1 MFCLVDCNSFYAS
14 CEQVFRPD
22 LRNKP
27 VVVLS
32 NNDCFIVAR
41 SAQAKALGIG
51 DLQTAFD
58 IKPWLKRHNVT
69 IFSSNYPLYGDLSA
83 RVMATLQL
91 FSSQVEIYS
100 IDEMFL
106 YLEDYAFPAGHSQS
120 INSQSINDYGR
131 LIRQTVTQHTALP
144 VGVGIAPTKTLAKLA
159 SRAAKDIAQCKGVC
173 VLDTAEKW
181 DWMKKRTPVKK
192 IWGISSRFS
201 ARLADINIFTALE
214 LANAD
219 PKYIRR
225 YFNVCVERIIEELNG
240 HACLSLEEIPALKKQ
255 IYCSRSF
262 AAKTYQLQA
271 ILDAISLYVA
281 RACEKL
287 RAQQS
292 YCASIQIL
300 LYCAR
305 YEHGYYNS
313 HKVIQLPY
321 PSDDTRLISAMVRTA
336 IAQLFKPGIAYIKA
350 GVGLLDLSTKKRQ
363 QLDLFHPGQAAK
375 SDQLMSVIDKI
386 NRHYGRNSIYIAA
399 EGVHKKWAMRQAYRS
414 PSYTSQWHELPEIQ
428 C

>member
-41 SAQAKALGIG
+41 SAQAKAMGIG
-51 DLQTAFD
+51 DLQTVFD
-58 IKPWLKRHNVT
+58 IKPWMQQQNVA
-69 IFSSNYPLYGDLSA
+69 IFSSNYALYGDLSA
-83 RVMATLQL
+83 RVMETLRL
-91 FSSQVEIYS
+91 FSSRVEIYS

-106 YLEDYAFPAGHSQS
+106 YLED
-120 INSQSINDYGR
+120 IEKNSMNHYGSH
-131 LIRQTVTQHTALP
+131 IKKTIFQHTAMP

-159 SRAAKDIAQCKGVC
+159 NRAAKTIAKCQGVF
-173 VLDTAEKW
+173 VLDTPEKW
-181 DWMKKRTPVKK
+181 NWMKKRTPVNK

-201 ARLADINIFTALE
+201 ARLADLNIYTALE
-214 LANAD
+214 LANSD
-219 PKYIRR
+219 PKMIRR

-240 HACLSLEEIPALKKQ
+240 HACLSLEEIPAIKKQ

-262 AAKTYQLQA
+262 ANKTRQLQP
-271 ILDAISLYVA
+271 ILDAISLYAA

-292 YCASIQIL
+292 LSASLQVL
-300 LYCAR
+300 LYTAS
-305 YEHGYYNS
+305 YESNYYNR
-313 HKVIQLPY
+313 HQVIQLPY
-321 PSDDTRLISAMVRTA
+321 PSDDTRMISAIARTA
-336 IAQLFKPGIAYIKA
+336 IQHLFKPGIAYIKA
-350 GVGLLDLSTKKRQ
+350 GVGLLELSAKKHQ
-363 QLDLFHPGQAAK
+363 QLDMFHAGQSAK
-375 SDQLMSVIDKI
+375 TDQLMMVMDKI
-386 NRHYGRNSIYIAA
+386 NTHYGRNSIYVAA

-414 PSYTSQWHELPEIQ
+414 PSYTSQWDELPEIQ

>member
-22 LRNKP
+22 LRSRP

-51 DLQTAFD
+51 DLQSVFD
-58 IKPWLKRHNVT
+58 ILPWLKQQGVS

-83 RVMATLQL
+83 RVMETLHL
-91 FSSQVEIYS
+91 FSSRMEVYS

-106 YLEDYAFPAGHSQS
+106 DLAASKTTSLDA
-120 INSQSINDYGR
+120 YGR
-131 LIRQTVTQHTALP
+131 HIKQTVYQHTALP

-159 SRAAKDIAQCKGVC
+159 NRTAKILPRCQGVC
-173 VLDTAEKW
+173 VLDTEKKW
-181 DWMKKRTPVKK
+181 DWVKRRTPVNK

-201 ARLADINIFTALE
+201 ARLAELNIYTAME

-225 YFNVCVERIIEELNG
+225 HFNVCVERIIEELNG
-240 HACLSLEEIPALKKQ
+240 HACLTLEEIPAPRQQ
-255 IYCSRSF
+255 IYCTRSF
-262 AAKTYQLQA
+262 ARKTSQVQA
-271 ILDAISLYVA
+271 IVDAVSLYVA

-292 YCASIQIL
+292 LASSLQVL
-300 LYCAR
+300 LYSAT
-305 YEHGYYNS
+305 YEANYYNS
-313 HKVIQLPY
+313 NRVVQLPH
-321 PSDDTRLISAMVRTA
+321 PTSDTRLISAIARTVVRHLIT
-336 IAQLFKPGIAYIKA
+336 PGVAYMKA
-350 GVGLLDLSTKKRQ
+350 GVGLLDLSNQWHQ
-363 QLDLFHPGQAAK
+363 QLDLFHPGQSLK
-375 SDQLMSVIDKI
+375 TDRLMQVMDKI
-386 NRHYGRNSIYIAA
+386 NHTYGRNSIYIAA
-399 EGVHKKWAMRQAYRS
+399 EGVHQKWAMRQAYRS
-414 PSYTSQWHELPEIQ
+414 PAYTSRWTDLPVIQ

>member
-41 SAQAKALGIG
+41 SAQAKAMGIG
-51 DLQTAFD
+51 DLQTVFD
-58 IKPWLKRHNVT
+58 IKSWMQQQNVT

-83 RVMATLQL
+83 RIMETLRL
-91 FSSQVEIYS
+91 FASRVEIYS

-106 YLEDYAFPAGHSQS
+106 YLDD
-120 INSQSINDYGR
+120 INTPSVSSDSMNDYGQQ
-131 LIRQTVTQHTALP
+131 IKKTIYKHTAMP

-159 SRAAKDIAQCKGVC
+159 NRAAKTIQKCQGVC
-173 VLDTAEKW
+173 ILDNKKKW
-181 DWMKKRTPVKK
+181 DWMKERTPVNK

-201 ARLADINIFTALE
+201 ARLAELNIYTALE
-214 LANAD
+214 LANAN
-219 PKYIRR
+219 PKYIRG
-225 YFNVCVERIIEELNG
+225 YFNICVERIIEELNG
-240 HACLSLEEIPALKKQ
+240 RACLSLEEIPALKKQ

-262 AAKTYQLQA
+262 ANKTTYLPSIQN
-271 ILDAISLYVA
+271 AISLYVA

-292 YCASIQIL
+292 FTGSIQVL
-300 LYCAR
+300 LYSAS
-305 YEHGYYNS
+305 YESNYYNR
-313 HKVIQLPY
+313 HQVIQLPY
-321 PSDDTRLISAMVRTA
+321 PCDDTRLISTIARTA
-336 IAQLFKPGIAYIKA
+336 IEHLFKPGVAYIKA
-350 GVGLLDLSTKKRQ
+350 GVGLLDLSPKKHQ
-363 QLDLFHPGQAAK
+363 QMDIFHPGQSVKAE
-375 SDQLMSVIDKI
+375 QLMTVMDQI
-386 NRHYGRNSIYIAA
+386 NKHHGKNSIYIAA

-414 PSYTSQWHELPEIQ
+414 PAYTSRWSELPEVQ

>member
-41 SAQAKALGIG
+41 SAEAKKMGIG
-51 DLQTAFD
+51 DLQTVFD
-58 IKPWLKRHNVT
+58 TKLWMQQQNVN

-83 RVMATLQL
+83 RVMETLRS

-106 YLEDYAFPAGHSQS
+106 YLEEIHSRSMLHYGHQ
-120 INSQSINDYGR
+120 IKK
-131 LIRQTVTQHTALP
+131 TVYQHTAMP

-159 SRAAKDIAQCKGVC
+159 NRAAKTIPKCEGVC

-181 DWMKKRTPVKK
+181 DWMKKRTPVDK

-201 ARLADINIFTALE
+201 ARLANLNIYTALD

-219 PKYIRR
+219 PKAIRR

-240 HACLSLEEIPALKKQ
+240 HTCLSLEEVPPIKKQ

-262 AAKTYQLQA
+262 ANKTTQLQP

-287 RAQQS
+287 RKQHS
-292 YCASIQIL
+292 LTASLQVL
-300 LYCAR
+300 LYAAR
-305 YEHGYYNS
+305 YENSYYN
-313 HKVIQLPY
+313 HHRVIQLPY
-321 PSDDTRLISAMVRTA
+321 PCDDTCLISAIARTA
-336 IAQLFKPGIAYIKA
+336 IQHIFKPGVAYIKA
-350 GVGLLDLSTKKRQ
+350 GIGLLDLSSKKHQ
-363 QLDLFHPGQAAK
+363 QLDMFHSGQSAK
-375 SDQLMSVIDKI
+375 TDQLMTVMDKI
-386 NRHYGRNSIYIAA
+386 NTIYGKNSIYAAA

-414 PSYTSQWHELPEIQ
+414 PSYTSQWDELPEIQ

>member
-41 SAQAKALGIG
+41 SAQAKAMGIG
-51 DLQTAFD
+51 DLQTVFD
-58 IKPWLKRHNVT
+58 IKPWMQQHDVA

-83 RVMATLQL
+83 RIMETLRL
-91 FSSQVEIYS
+91 FSSRVEIYS

-106 YLEDYAFPAGHSQS
+106 YLEDIS
-120 INSQSINDYGR
+120 NELMDDYGSQIKKTI
-131 LIRQTVTQHTALP
+131 LQHTAMP

-159 SRAAKDIAQCKGVC
+159 NRAAKTIPKCKGVC

-181 DWMKKRTPVKK
+181 DWMKKRTPVNK

-201 ARLADINIFTALE
+201 ARLADLNIYTALE

-219 PKYIRR
+219 PKHIRR

-240 HACLSLEEIPALKKQ
+240 HTCLSLEEIPAIKKQ
-255 IYCSRSF
+255 IYCTRSF
-262 AAKTYQLQA
+262 ANKTSQLQP
-271 ILDAISLYVA
+271 ILDAVSLYVA

-292 YCASIQIL
+292 LSASLQVL
-300 LYCAR
+300 LYSAS
-305 YEHGYYNS
+305 YESNYYNS
-313 HKVIQLPY
+313 HQVIQLPY
-321 PSDDTRLISAMVRTA
+321 PCDDTRLISAIARTA
-336 IAQLFKPGIAYIKA
+336 IQYLFKSGITYMKA
-350 GVGLLDLSTKKRQ
+350 GVGLLDLSAKKHQ
-363 QLDLFHPGQAAK
+363 QLDMFHPGQSAK
-375 SDQLMSVIDKI
+375 TDQLMAVMDKI
-386 NRHYGRNSIYIAA
+386 NSSYGKNSIYVAA
-399 EGVHKKWAMRQAYRS
+399 EGVQKKWSMRQAYRS
-414 PSYTSQWHELPEIQ
+414 PSYTSQWNELPEIQ

>member
-41 SAQAKALGIG
+41 SAQAKAMGIG
-51 DLQTAFD
+51 DLQTIFE
-58 IKPWLKRHNVT
+58 IKSWMQQKNVA

-83 RVMATLQL
+83 RVMQTLQQ
-91 FSSQVEIYS
+91 FSSRVEIYS

-106 YLEDYAFPAGHSQS
+106 YLEGIS
-120 INSQSINDYGR
+120 NELMNDYGR
-131 LIRQTVTQHTALP
+131 QIKKTIYQHTAMP

-159 SRAAKDIAQCKGVC
+159 NRAAKSITKCEGVC

-181 DWMKKRTPVKK
+181 DWMKKRTPVNK

-201 ARLADINIFTALE
+201 ARLADLNIYTALE

-219 PKYIRR
+219 PKSIRR

-240 HACLSLEEIPALKKQ
+240 HACLSLEEIPAIKKQ

-262 AAKTYQLQA
+262 ADKTTQLQP
-271 ILDAISLYVA
+271 ILDAVSLYVA

-292 YCASIQIL
+292 LSASLQVL
-300 LYCAR
+300 LYTAS
-305 YEHGYYNS
+305 YESHYYNS
-313 HKVIQLPY
+313 HRVIQLPY
-321 PSDDTRLISAMVRTA
+321 PSDDTRLISAIARTA
-336 IAQLFKPGIAYIKA
+336 IQHLFKPGISYMKA
-350 GVGLLDLSTKKRQ
+350 GVGLLDLSSKKHQ
-363 QLDLFHPGQAAK
+363 QLDMFHAGQSAK
-375 SDQLMSVIDKI
+375 TDQLMAVMDKI
-386 NRHYGRNSIYIAA
+386 NTNYGRNSIYVAA

-414 PSYTSQWHELPEIQ
+414 PCYTSQWRELPEIQ

>member
-41 SAQAKALGIG
+41 SAQAKAMGIG
-51 DLQTAFD
+51 DLQTVFD
-58 IKPWLKRHNVT
+58 IKPWMQQHDVA

-83 RVMATLQL
+83 RIMETLRL
-91 FSSQVEIYS
+91 FSSRVEIYS

-106 YLEDYAFPAGHSQS
+106 YLEDIS
-120 INSQSINDYGR
+120 NELMDDYGSQIKKTI
-131 LIRQTVTQHTALP
+131 LQHTAMP

-159 SRAAKDIAQCKGVC
+159 NRAAKTIPKCKGVC

-181 DWMKKRTPVKK
+181 DWMKKRTPVNK

-201 ARLADINIFTALE
+201 ARLADLNIYTALE

-240 HACLSLEEIPALKKQ
+240 HTCLSLEEIPAIKKQ
-255 IYCSRSF
+255 IYCTRSF
-262 AAKTYQLQA
+262 ANKTSQLQP
-271 ILDAISLYVA
+271 ILDAVSLYVA

-292 YCASIQIL
+292 LSASLQVL
-300 LYCAR
+300 LYSAT
-305 YEHGYYNS
+305 YESNYYNS
-313 HKVIQLPY
+313 HQVIQLPY
-321 PSDDTRLISAMVRTA
+321 PCDDTRLISAIARTA
-336 IAQLFKPGIAYIKA
+336 IQYLFKSGITYMKA
-350 GVGLLDLSTKKRQ
+350 GVGLLDLSAKKHQ
-363 QLDLFHPGQAAK
+363 QLDMFHPGQSAK
-375 SDQLMSVIDKI
+375 TDQLMAVMDKI
-386 NRHYGRNSIYIAA
+386 NSSYGKNSIYVAA
-399 EGVHKKWAMRQAYRS
+399 EGVQKKWSMRQAYRS
-414 PSYTSQWHELPEIQ
+414 PSYTSQWNELPEIQ

>member
-41 SAQAKALGIG
+41 SAQAKAMGIG
-51 DLQTAFD
+51 DLQSVFD
-58 IKPWLKRHNVT
+58 IQSWLEQQNVA

-83 RVMATLQL
+83 RVMETLHL
-91 FSSQVEIYS
+91 FSSQMEVYS

-106 YLEDYAFPAGHSQS
+106 YLEGHKAESLDS
-120 INSQSINDYGR
+120 YGR
-131 LIRQTVTQHTALP
+131 QIKQTVYQHTALP

-159 SRAAKDIAQCKGVC
+159 NRAAKTIPKCQGVC
-173 VLDTAEKW
+173 VLDTPQKW
-181 DWMKKRTPVKK
+181 DWMKRRTPVNK

-201 ARLADINIFTALE
+201 ARLAELNIHTAME
-214 LANAD
+214 LASAD

-225 YFNVCVERIIEELNG
+225 HFNVCVERIIEELNG
-240 HACLSLEEIPALKKQ
+240 HACLALEEIPAVKKQ
-255 IYCSRSF
+255 IYCTRSF
-262 AAKTYQLQA
+262 AQKLKQPRP

-292 YCASIQIL
+292 LAASLQVL
-300 LYCAR
+300 LYSAT
-305 YEHGYYNS
+305 YEANYYNS
-313 HKVIQLPY
+313 NRVVQLPY
-321 PSDDTRLISAMVRTA
+321 PTDDTRLISA
-336 IAQLFKPGIAYIKA
+336 IARSVVYHLIKPGVAYMKA
-350 GVGLLDLSTKKRQ
+350 GVGLLDLSSKKHQ
-363 QLDLFHPGQAAK
+363 QLDLFHPGQSLK
-375 SDQLMSVIDKI
+375 TDRLMQAMDKI
-386 NRHYGRNSIYIAA
+386 NQTYGKNSIYIAA

-414 PSYTSQWHELPEIQ
+414 PSYTSRWTELPVIQ

>member
-41 SAQAKALGIG
+41 SAQAKAMGIG
-51 DLQTAFD
+51 DLQTIFE
-58 IKPWLKRHNVT
+58 IKSWMQQQQVT
-69 IFSSNYPLYGDLSA
+69 IFSSNYSLYGDLSA
-83 RVMATLQL
+83 RVMETLRL

-106 YLEDYAFPAGHSQS
+106 YLDDTSDSRASDSMNHYGHQ
-120 INSQSINDYGR
+120 IKNTI
-131 LIRQTVTQHTALP
+131 LKHTAMP
-144 VGVGIAPTKTLAKLA
+144 VSVGIAPTKTLAKLA
-159 SRAAKDIAQCKGVC
+159 NRAAKTIAKCQGVC

-181 DWMKKRTPVKK
+181 DWMKKRTPVNK

-201 ARLADINIFTALE
+201 ARLAELNIYTALE

-225 YFNVCVERIIEELNG
+225 YFNICVERIVEELNG
-240 HACLSLEEIPALKKQ
+240 RACLSLEEIPAVKKQ

-262 AAKTYQLQA
+262 ANKSTHLPS
-271 ILDAISLYVA
+271 ILNAVSLYVA

-292 YCASIQIL
+292 FCRSLQVL
-300 LYCAR
+300 LYSAN
-305 YEHGYYNS
+305 YESSYHS
-313 HKVIQLPY
+313 RHQVIQLPY
-321 PSDDTRLISAMVRTA
+321 PCDDTRLISNIARTA
-336 IAQLFKPGIAYIKA
+336 IQHLFKPGVAYIKA
-350 GVGLLDLSTKKRQ
+350 GVGLLDLSAKKQQ
-363 QLDLFHPGQAAK
+363 QLDMFHSGQSAK
-375 SDQLMSVIDKI
+375 TDQLMAVVDRI
-386 NRHYGRNSIYIAA
+386 NSTHGKNSIYIAA

-414 PSYTSQWHELPEIQ
+414 PSYTSRWSELPEIV

>member
-51 DLQTAFD
+51 DLQSVFD
-58 IKPWLKRHNVT
+58 IKSWLQQHKVA

-83 RVMATLQL
+83 RVMETLHL
-91 FSSQVEIYS
+91 FSSQMEVYS

-106 YLEDYAFPAGHSQS
+106 YLEGHKKDSL
-120 INSQSINDYGR
+120 DTYGR
-131 LIRQTVTQHTALP
+131 QIKQTVYQHTALP

-159 SRAAKDIAQCKGVC
+159 SRAAKTIVRCEGVC
-173 VLDTAEKW
+173 VLDNAKKW
-181 DWMKKRTPVKK
+181 DWMKRRTPVNK

-201 ARLADINIFTALE
+201 ARLADLNIYTAMD
-214 LANAD
+214 LANTD
-219 PKYIRR
+219 PKYIRQH
-225 YFNVCVERIIEELNG
+225 FNVCVERIIEELNG
-240 HACLSLEEIPALKKQ
+240 HACLSLEEIPAIKKQ
-255 IYCSRSF
+255 IYCTRSF
-262 AAKTYQLQA
+262 AQKTTQPQA

-287 RAQQS
+287 RAQHS
-292 YCASIQIL
+292 LAASLQVL
-300 LYCAR
+300 LYSAT
-305 YEHGYYNS
+305 YEANYYNS
-313 HKVIQLPY
+313 NRVVQLPY
-321 PSDDTRLISAMVRTA
+321 PTNDTRLISAIARTVVLHL
-336 IAQLFKPGIAYIKA
+336 IKPKVAYMKA
-350 GVGLLDLSTKKRQ
+350 GVGLLDLSSQQHQ
-363 QLDLFHPGQAAK
+363 QLDLFHPGQSIK
-375 SDQLMSVIDKI
+375 TDQLMQVMDKI
-386 NRHYGRNSIYIAA
+386 NHTYGKNSIYVAA

-414 PSYTSQWHELPEIQ
+414 PSYTSRWDELPVIR

>member
-41 SAQAKALGIG
+41 SAQAKAMGIG
-51 DLQTAFD
+51 DLQTVFE
-58 IKPWLKRHNVT
+58 IKSWMQQQQVA

-83 RVMATLQL
+83 RVMEILGS

-106 YLEDYAFPAGHSQS
+106 YLEDISHSTS
-120 INSQSINDYGR
+120 SDSMNHYGSQIKNTI
-131 LIRQTVTQHTALP
+131 LKHTAMP

-159 SRAAKDIAQCKGVC
+159 NRAAKSIAKCHGVC
-173 VLDTAEKW
+173 VLDNAKKW
-181 DWMKKRTPVKK
+181 DWMKKRTPVNK

-201 ARLADINIFTALE
+201 ARLEELNIHTALE

-225 YFNVCVERIIEELNG
+225 YFNVCVERIVEELNG
-240 HACLSLEEIPALKKQ
+240 HACLSLEEIPAVKKQ

-262 AAKTYQLQA
+262 ANKSTYLPT
-271 ILDAISLYVA
+271 ILNAISLYAA

-292 YCASIQIL
+292 FCCSLQVL
-300 LYCAR
+300 LYSAS
-305 YEHGYYNS
+305 YESSCHNR
-313 HKVIQLPY
+313 HLVIQLPY
-321 PSDDTRLISAMVRTA
+321 PSDDTRLISRTA
-336 IAQLFKPGIAYIKA
+336 RAAIQRLFKPGIAYIKA
-350 GVGLLDLSTKKRQ
+350 GVGLLDLSTRKQQ
-363 QLDLFHPGQAAK
+363 QLDMFHPGQSAK
-375 SDQLMSVIDKI
+375 TDQLMTVMDKI
-386 NRHYGRNSIYIAA
+386 NSIHGKNSLYIAA

-414 PSYTSQWHELPEIQ
+414 PSYTSQWNELPEIL

>member
-41 SAQAKALGIG
+41 SAQAKAMGIG
-51 DLQTAFD
+51 DLQTVFD
-58 IKPWLKRHNVT
+58 IKPWMQQHDVA

-83 RVMATLQL
+83 RIMETLRL
-91 FSSQVEIYS
+91 FSSRVEIYS

-106 YLEDYAFPAGHSQS
+106 YLEDIS
-120 INSQSINDYGR
+120 NELMDDYGSQIKKTI
-131 LIRQTVTQHTALP
+131 LQHTAMP

-159 SRAAKDIAQCKGVC
+159 NRAAKTIPKCKGVC

-181 DWMKKRTPVKK
+181 DWMKKRTPVNK

-201 ARLADINIFTALE
+201 ARLADLNIYTALE

-240 HACLSLEEIPALKKQ
+240 HTCLSLEEIPAIKKQ
-255 IYCSRSF
+255 IYCTRSF
-262 AAKTYQLQA
+262 ANKTSQLQP
-271 ILDAISLYVA
+271 ILDAVSLYVA

-292 YCASIQIL
+292 LSASLQVL
-300 LYCAR
+300 LYSAS
-305 YEHGYYNS
+305 YESNYYNS
-313 HKVIQLPY
+313 HQVIQLPY
-321 PSDDTRLISAMVRTA
+321 PCDDTRLISAIARTA
-336 IAQLFKPGIAYIKA
+336 IQYLFKSGITYMKA
-350 GVGLLDLSTKKRQ
+350 GVGLLDLSAKKHQ
-363 QLDLFHPGQAAK
+363 QLDMFHPGQSAK
-375 SDQLMSVIDKI
+375 TDQLMAVMDKI
-386 NRHYGRNSIYIAA
+386 NSSYGKNSIYVAA
-399 EGVHKKWAMRQAYRS
+399 EGVQKKWSMRQAYRS
-414 PSYTSQWHELPEIQ
+414 PSYTSQWNELPEIQ

>member
-1 MFCLVDCNSFYAS
+1 MYCLVDCNSFYAS

-41 SAQAKALGIG
+41 SAQAKAMGIG
-51 DLQTAFD
+51 DLQTIFE
-58 IKPWLKRHNVT
+58 IKSWMQQQNIA

-91 FSSQVEIYS
+91 FSSRVEIYS

-106 YLEDYAFPAGHSQS
+106 YLEGV
-120 INSQSINDYGR
+120 NSELMNDYGSQ
-131 LIRQTVTQHTALP
+131 IKKTVYQHTAIP

-159 SRAAKDIAQCKGVC
+159 NRAAKTIKKCEGVC

-181 DWMKKRTPVKK
+181 DWMKKRTPVNK

-201 ARLADINIFTALE
+201 ARLADLNIYTALE

-219 PKYIRR
+219 PKHIRR

-240 HACLSLEEIPALKKQ
+240 HACLSLEEIPAIKKQ

-262 AAKTYQLQA
+262 ADKTTQLQP
-271 ILDAISLYVA
+271 ILDAVSLYVA

-292 YCASIQIL
+292 LSASLQVL
-300 LYCAR
+300 LYTAR
-305 YEHGYYNS
+305 YESHYYNS
-313 HKVIQLPY
+313 HRVIQLPY
-321 PSDDTRLISAMVRTA
+321 PSDDTRLISAIARTA
-336 IAQLFKPGIAYIKA
+336 IQHLFKPGVAYIKA
-350 GVGLLDLSTKKRQ
+350 GVGLLDLSSKKHQ
-363 QLDLFHPGQAAK
+363 QLDMFHAGQSAK
-375 SDQLMSVIDKI
+375 TDQLMAVMDKI
-386 NRHYGRNSIYIAA
+386 NKNYGRNSIYVAA
-399 EGVHKKWAMRQAYRS
+399 EGVHKKWVMRQAYRS
-414 PSYTSQWHELPEIQ
+414 PCYTSQWNELPEIQ

>member
-41 SAQAKALGIG
+41 SAQAKAMGIG
-51 DLQTAFD
+51 DLQTVFD
-58 IKPWLKRHNVT
+58 IKPWMQQHDVA

-83 RVMATLQL
+83 RIMETLRL
-91 FSSQVEIYS
+91 FSSRVEIYS

-106 YLEDYAFPAGHSQS
+106 YLEDIS
-120 INSQSINDYGR
+120 NELMDDYGSQIKKTI
-131 LIRQTVTQHTALP
+131 LQHTAMP

-159 SRAAKDIAQCKGVC
+159 NRAAKTIPKCKGVC

-181 DWMKKRTPVKK
+181 DWMKKRTPVNK

-201 ARLADINIFTALE
+201 ARLADLNIYTALE

-240 HACLSLEEIPALKKQ
+240 HTCLSLEEIPAIKKQ
-255 IYCSRSF
+255 IYCTRSF
-262 AAKTYQLQA
+262 ANKTSQLQP
-271 ILDAISLYVA
+271 ILDAVSLYVA

-292 YCASIQIL
+292 LSASLQVL
-300 LYCAR
+300 LYSAS
-305 YEHGYYNS
+305 YESNYYNS
-313 HKVIQLPY
+313 HQVIQLPY
-321 PSDDTRLISAMVRTA
+321 PCDDTRLISAIARTA
-336 IAQLFKPGIAYIKA
+336 IQYLFKSGITYMKA
-350 GVGLLDLSTKKRQ
+350 GVGLLDLSAKKHQ
-363 QLDLFHPGQAAK
+363 QLDMFHPGQSAK
-375 SDQLMSVIDKI
+375 TDQLMAVMDKI
-386 NRHYGRNSIYIAA
+386 NSSYGKNSIYVAA
-399 EGVHKKWAMRQAYRS
+399 EGVQQKWSMRQAYRS
-414 PSYTSQWHELPEIQ
+414 PSYTSQWNELPEIQ

>member
-41 SAQAKALGIG
+41 SPQAKALGIG
-51 DLQTAFD
+51 NLQTTAA
-58 IKPWLKRHNVT
+58 IKPWMQQKNVT
-69 IFSSNYPLYGDLSA
+69 LFSSNYPLYGDLSA
-83 RVMATLQL
+83 RVMSTLKLFATHI
-91 FSSQVEIYS
+91 EIYS

-106 YLEDYAFPAGHSQS
+106 YLEDHSNTQS
-120 INSQSINDYGR
+120 IEAYGR
-131 LIRQTVTQHTALP
+131 HIKQTVYQHTALP
-144 VGVGIAPTKTLAKLA
+144 VGVGIAPSKTLAKLA
-159 SRAAKDIAQCKGVC
+159 SHAAKNIAKCQGVC
-173 VLDTAEKW
+173 VLDNKKKW
-181 DWMKKRTPVKK
+181 DWMKKRTPVDN
-192 IWGISSRFS
+192 IWGISTRF
-201 ARLADINIFTALE
+201 AKRLADLNIYTALE

-240 HACLSLEEIPALKKQ
+240 HACLSLDEIPNIRKQ

-262 AAKTYQLQA
+262 ANKTSNLQS
-271 ILDAISLYVA
+271 ILDATSLYVA

-292 YCASIQIL
+292 LCASIQVL
-300 LYCAR
+300 LYCVS
-305 YEHGYYNS
+305 YENPLYNQQR
-313 HKVIQLPY
+313 VIQLPY
-321 PSDDTRLISAMVRTA
+321 PSNDTRLISNLARQV
-336 IAQLFKPGIAYIKA
+336 IKQIFKANIAYIKV
-350 GVGLLDLSTKKRQ
+350 GVGLLDLSEKKHQ
-363 QLDLFHPGQAAK
+363 QLDLFHAGQAIK
-375 SDQLMSVIDKI
+375 TDQLMNTMDKI
-386 NRHYGRNSIYIAA
+386 NQHYGKNSIYVAA
-399 EGVHKKWAMRQAYRS
+399 EGVHKKWLMRQAYRS
-414 PSYTSQWHELPEIQ
+414 PSYTSQWDELPEVH